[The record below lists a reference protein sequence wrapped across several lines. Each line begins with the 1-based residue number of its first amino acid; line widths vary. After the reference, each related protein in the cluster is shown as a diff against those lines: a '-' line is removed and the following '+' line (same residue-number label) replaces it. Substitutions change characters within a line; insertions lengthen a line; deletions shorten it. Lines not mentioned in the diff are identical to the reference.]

1 MTHLAAYVL
10 GILSALVL
18 LRLLARRV
26 ARPPRPFR
34 RSRIAVRQSDY
45 VRLFKQID
53 DACRQLDE
61 LDAARARRRSVPPA
75 GLSDRVIAEINTRL
89 DRLED

>member
-1 MTHLAAYVL
+1 MTHLVAFVL
-10 GILSALVL
+10 GFLSALL
-18 LRLLARRV
+18 LLHLIARRT
-26 ARPPRPFR
+26 AHPRPFR
-34 RSRIAVRQSDY
+34 RSRVAVRQSDY

-75 GLSDRVIAEINTRL
+75 GLSDRIVAEINTRL